1 MNEEEFLL
9 LKSIALSLE
18 RIADSLE
25 KNAHNEVDDK
35 VDVAVESSDGTNE
48 DEYMDYG
55 CSVKE
60 IDVNI
65 LIDKLQ
71 EKNITVKTY
80 VDSSHE
86 NTSLDNVAYFMGNRY
101 NDIRKVYE
109 TIKRHLNKPNGF
121 HLDLKN
127 ATQSEISA
135 SCQLCTTLYDIAFLS
150 EYKYDKSPRY
160 FIHATPNKIP
170 IAINFLTG
178 HWLEIFIRKTIQDSL
193 KSLPAAIEYTYLIN
207 PQIILP
213 NGNDFELDVVF
224 LINGEIYWVEG
235 KTGNY
240 QQYINKYSHVA
251 NMLNLDKNHSFLVLT
266 DVINPNTTY
275 ILSKTFDMTII
286 PVEEFKEE
294 IKYVFHENLIP

>member
-1 MNEEEFLL
+1 MNE
-9 LKSIALSLE
+9 K
-18 RIADSLE
+18 LE
-25 KNAHNEVDDK
+25 KNENNEVNDK
-35 VDVAVESSDGTNE
+35 VDVAVESSE
-48 DEYMDYG
+48 DNHENADMDSG
-55 CSVKE
+55 CSIKE
-60 IDVNI
+60 IDVSI

-80 VDSSHE
+80 VDSFQE
-86 NTSLDNVAYFMGNRY
+86 NTSLDNIAYFMGNRY
-101 NDIRKVYE
+101 KDIRKVYE

-127 ATQSEISA
+127 STQSEISA

-178 HWLEIFIRKTIQDSL
+178 HWLEVFIRKTIQDSL
-193 KSLPAAIEYTYLIN
+193 KSLPVAIEYTYLIN

-240 QQYINKYSHVA
+240 QHYINKYSHVA

-266 DVINPNTTY
+266 DVINPNTIY

-286 PVEEFKEE
+286 PVEEFEEE
-294 IKYVFHENLIP
+294 IKYVFHENLMP

>member
-25 KNAHNEVDDK
+25 KNEHNEVDDK
-35 VDVAVESSDGTNE
+35 VDVAVESSDDTNE
-48 DEYMDYG
+48 NENMDYG

-240 QQYINKYSHVA
+240 QHYINKYSQVA

-286 PVEEFKEE
+286 PVEEFEEE

>member
-35 VDVAVESSDGTNE
+35 VDVAVESSDDTNE
-48 DEYMDYG
+48 NENMDYG

-80 VDSSHE
+80 VDSITE

-193 KSLPAAIEYTYLIN
+193 KSLPATIEYTYLIN

-235 KTGNY
+235 KTRNY
-240 QQYINKYSHVA
+240 QHYINKYSHVA

-286 PVEEFKEE
+286 PVEEFEEE

>member
-9 LKSIALSLE
+9 LKNIASSLE

-25 KNAHNEVDDK
+25 KNENNEVNDK
-35 VDVAVESSDGTNE
+35 VDVAVESSE
-48 DEYMDYG
+48 DNHENADMDSG
-55 CSVKE
+55 CSIKE
-60 IDVNI
+60 IDVSI

-80 VDSSHE
+80 VDSFQE
-86 NTSLDNVAYFMGNRY
+86 NTSLDNIAYFMGNRY
-101 NDIRKVYE
+101 KDIRKVYE

-127 ATQSEISA
+127 STQSEISA

-178 HWLEIFIRKTIQDSL
+178 HWLEVFIRKTIQDSL
-193 KSLPAAIEYTYLIN
+193 KSLPVAIEYTYLIN

-240 QQYINKYSHVA
+240 QNYINKYSHVA

-266 DVINPNTTY
+266 DVINPNTIY

-286 PVEEFKEE
+286 PVEEFEEE
-294 IKYVFHENLIP
+294 IKYVFHETLMP

>member
-9 LKSIALSLE
+9 LKNIASSLE

-25 KNAHNEVDDK
+25 KNENNEVNDK
-35 VDVAVESSDGTNE
+35 VDVAVESSE
-48 DEYMDYG
+48 DNHENADMDSG
-55 CSVKE
+55 CSIKE

-80 VDSSHE
+80 VDSFQE
-86 NTSLDNVAYFMGNRY
+86 NTSLDNIAYFMGNRY
-101 NDIRKVYE
+101 KDIRKVYE

-127 ATQSEISA
+127 STQSEISA

-178 HWLEIFIRKTIQDSL
+178 HWLEVFIRKTI
-193 KSLPAAIEYTYLIN
+193 
-207 PQIILP
+207 
-213 NGNDFELDVVF
+213 
-224 LINGEIYWVEG
+224 
-235 KTGNY
+235 
-240 QQYINKYSHVA
+240 
-251 NMLNLDKNHSFLVLT
+251 
-266 DVINPNTTY
+266 
-275 ILSKTFDMTII
+275 
-286 PVEEFKEE
+286 
-294 IKYVFHENLIP
+294 

>member
-109 TIKRHLNKPNGF
+109 TIKRHLNKLNGF

-150 EYKYDKSPRY
+150 EYNMISHPDILFMQHQTKFRLQ
-160 FIHATPNKIP
+160 
-170 IAINFLTG
+170 LT
-178 HWLEIFIRKTIQDSL
+178 
-193 KSLPAAIEYTYLIN
+193 SLPGTGWRSL
-207 PQIILP
+207 
-213 NGNDFELDVVF
+213 FE
-224 LINGEIYWVEG
+224 
-235 KTGNY
+235 K
-240 QQYINKYSHVA
+240 QYR
-251 NMLNLDKNHSFLVLT
+251 
-266 DVINPNTTY
+266 
-275 ILSKTFDMTII
+275 I
-286 PVEEFKEE
+286 P
-294 IKYVFHENLIP
+294 

>member
-80 VDSSHE
+80 VDSITE

-150 EYKYDKSPRY
+150 EYNMISHQDILFMQHQTKFRLQLIFLPGTGWRSLFEKQYR
-160 FIHATPNKIP
+160 IP
-170 IAINFLTG
+170 
-178 HWLEIFIRKTIQDSL
+178 
-193 KSLPAAIEYTYLIN
+193 
-207 PQIILP
+207 
-213 NGNDFELDVVF
+213 
-224 LINGEIYWVEG
+224 
-235 KTGNY
+235 
-240 QQYINKYSHVA
+240 
-251 NMLNLDKNHSFLVLT
+251 
-266 DVINPNTTY
+266 
-275 ILSKTFDMTII
+275 
-286 PVEEFKEE
+286 
-294 IKYVFHENLIP
+294 

>member
-25 KNAHNEVDDK
+25 KNEHNEVDDK
-35 VDVAVESSDGTNE
+35 VDVAVESSDDANENE
-48 DEYMDYG
+48 DMDYG

-121 HLDLKN
+121 HLDF
-127 ATQSEISA
+127 S
-135 SCQLCTTLYDIAFLS
+135 F
-150 EYKYDKSPRY
+150 
-160 FIHATPNKIP
+160 
-170 IAINFLTG
+170 
-178 HWLEIFIRKTIQDSL
+178 
-193 KSLPAAIEYTYLIN
+193 LPAVY
-207 PQIILP
+207 
-213 NGNDFELDVVF
+213 
-224 LINGEIYWVEG
+224 
-235 KTGNY
+235 
-240 QQYINKYSHVA
+240 
-251 NMLNLDKNHSFLVLT
+251 HSL
-266 DVINPNTTY
+266 
-275 ILSKTFDMTII
+275 
-286 PVEEFKEE
+286 
-294 IKYVFHENLIP
+294 

>member
-1 MNEEEFLL
+1 M
-9 LKSIALSLE
+9 
-18 RIADSLE
+18 
-25 KNAHNEVDDK
+25 
-35 VDVAVESSDGTNE
+35 AVESSDSTNE

-240 QQYINKYSHVA
+240 QHYINKYSHVA

>member
-9 LKSIALSLE
+9 LKSIASSLE

-35 VDVAVESSDGTNE
+35 VDVVVESSDDTNE
-48 DEYMDYG
+48 NEDMDYG

-60 IDVNI
+60 IDVSI

-80 VDSSHE
+80 VDSSYE

-150 EYKYDKSPRY
+150 EYNTISHQDILFMQHQIKFRLQLIFLPGTGWRSLFEKQYR
-160 FIHATPNKIP
+160 IP
-170 IAINFLTG
+170 
-178 HWLEIFIRKTIQDSL
+178 
-193 KSLPAAIEYTYLIN
+193 
-207 PQIILP
+207 
-213 NGNDFELDVVF
+213 
-224 LINGEIYWVEG
+224 
-235 KTGNY
+235 
-240 QQYINKYSHVA
+240 
-251 NMLNLDKNHSFLVLT
+251 
-266 DVINPNTTY
+266 
-275 ILSKTFDMTII
+275 
-286 PVEEFKEE
+286 
-294 IKYVFHENLIP
+294 